1 MADGKDLWKDRP
13 EKHDFP
19 AANEYLTLLL
29 EENITRK
36 LVARLRRAPSIRR
49 KAKDILR
56 ASHLPILERANP
68 HVAAELKKIK
78 NGKALSPVLLVR
90 GDAETGLALIVA
102 DGYHRI
108 CASWHKDENMPIA
121 CRIVSLGPI

>member
-1 MADGKDLWKDRP
+1 MAKIKDIWKDRP

-19 AANEYLTLLL
+19 AAHDYLTLLF
-29 EENITRK
+29 EEKIARK
-36 LVARLRRAPSIRR
+36 LVTCLRRAPSERR
-49 KAKDILR
+49 KAKDVLR
-56 ASHLPILERANP
+56 ASHLPVLERANP
-68 HVAAELKKIK
+68 HVAIELKKIK

-90 GDAETGLALIVA
+90 GNAETGLPLIVA

-121 CRIVSLGPI
+121 CRIVSLR